1 MRENPE
7 RGGSEVGRPNILNKL
22 EGRESAADV
31 RSIGARSGASR
42 RSMTQEAAKHV
53 MKSSRTSAFIKPPH
67 GQSSSF
73 VDGTVVCEDPASKL
87 CIDENQWNN
96 IVQENFKKFEAD
108 KKKAKEDKLNKAK
121 MIQQEQLRQVEAK
134 LLKNKEMKK
143 KD

>member
-1 MRENPE
+1 M
-7 RGGSEVGRPNILNKL
+7 
-22 EGRESAADV
+22 
-31 RSIGARSGASR
+31 
-42 RSMTQEAAKHV
+42 
-53 MKSSRTSAFIKPPH
+53 
-67 GQSSSF
+67 
-73 VDGTVVCEDPASKL
+73 DGTVVCEDPASKL